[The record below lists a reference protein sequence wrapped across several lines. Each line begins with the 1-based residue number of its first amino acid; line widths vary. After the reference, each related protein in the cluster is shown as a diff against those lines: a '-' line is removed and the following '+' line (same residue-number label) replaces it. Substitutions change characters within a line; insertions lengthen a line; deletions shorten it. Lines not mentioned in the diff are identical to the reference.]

1 MIIEIS
7 LFTAVGA
14 SVLWILH
21 RTFFR
26 HLTAPDTINPLIII
40 SRIAFRHKSSVIEHL
55 RRFET
60 KFSIPDHMRVIANSP
75 EGMTDSFYQ
84 LTILFA
90 LGTVV
95 VFLIVIGGATA
106 EYLSARPSQKASIA
120 CFYPFFLAFMLCLYL
135 AFWCWAGARHREG
148 LERAYAE
155 TSGLPGV
162 ADRPPIE

>member
-1 MIIEIS
+1 
-7 LFTAVGA
+7 
-14 SVLWILH
+14 
-21 RTFFR
+21 
-26 HLTAPDTINPLIII
+26 
-40 SRIAFRHKSSVIEHL
+40 
-55 RRFET
+55 
-60 KFSIPDHMRVIANSP
+60 
-75 EGMTDSFYQ
+75 MTDSFYQ